1 MLVLIFIQFLF
12 AQFPVDLAIDEISEP
27 LLYQAEEESEFLLT
41 LTASANTNWSIADSE
56 SATLVVAVDGDW
68 ENYNQD
74 LVLYAGNTNHQYYVS
89 LGYLSEGEHTIE
101 FKFDYNKSSM
111 GAELVQIESVDIVD
125 VNSMDTDPD
134 VFLYSPILYGRD
146 LLSWNESVHTDI
158 PLIMFYE
165 LEENEVLSAMW
176 PGVVEAAR
184 LIGSEQIQG
193 RATLAGNI
201 CNASPAAD
209 SVPALIAANA
219 QAIVAGPGGTREIA
233 VQDIA
238 VGPGQTILQPGEFVV
253 SIMLPKPAAHS
264 GDAYLRFIPRTEMDI
279 AVVGVGVSLSLDDDG
294 LCSTARVALGAV
306 APTAKIVEKA
316 PHILVGNQLND
327 SLMDTLASAAR
338 DVCSPIDDKRGTTEF
353 RTKVAGVLTR
363 RATRIAWER
372 AEQN

>member
-1 MLVLIFIQFLF
+1 MSELRYEAPESVEAAVALLASNTENVKIFAGGTDLLVQMREQMIEPTLL
-12 AQFPVDLAIDEISEP
+12 VDIKKISE
-27 LLYQAEEESEFLLT
+27 T
-41 LTASANTNWSIADSE
+41 RTISIGSDTIQIGA
-56 SATLVVAVDGDW
+56 AVC
-68 ENYNQD
+68 
-74 LVLYAGNTNHQYYVS
+74 
-89 LGYLSEGEHTIE
+89 
-101 FKFDYNKSSM
+101 
-111 GAELVQIESVDIVD
+111 GA
-125 VNSMDTDPD
+125 
-134 VFLYSPILYGRD
+134 
-146 LLSWNESVHTDI
+146 
-158 PLIMFYE
+158 E
-165 LEENEVLSAMW
+165 LEENQVLSTMW

-219 QAIVAGPGGTREIA
+219 QAIVAGPDGTREIA

-238 VGPGQTILQPGEFVV
+238 VGPGQTILKPGEFVV
-253 SIMLPKPAAHS
+253 SIMLPKPTAHS

-279 AVVGVGVSLSLDDDG
+279 AVVGVGVSLSLDDHG

-327 SLMDTLASAAR
+327 TLLDTLASAAR